1 MTAQFNGTSLTDVY
15 FNGTRAESVVFNGTT
30 VHNAKAGA
38 TSFIM
43 NGTGSFSP
51 GEEDVNRHFVVIQ
64 SEFSSGGLP
73 DRPVPTIN
81 GVSMN
86 TVANRTNYFYED
98 GHSVRITTLKIPTG
112 TGTFTLA
119 NCSGHT
125 TLFRVVGIRDMST
138 AYSTNYSEGSGG
150 LSVSTSSHGCSFIGF
165 CNNFG
170 YPGNSCSNADA
181 WHVSS
186 NRANAADYQTTG
198 GSIAYNPSGYTEFF
212 GLVLGASFA
221 YDYY

>member
-15 FNGTRAESVVFNGTT
+15 FNGSRVESVVFNGTT
-30 VHNAKAGA
+30 VHNAKKGA
-38 TSFIM
+38 VSYIM
-43 NGTGSFSP
+43 SGTGNFDP
-51 GEEDVNRHFVVIQ
+51 GEEDINRHFVVVQ

-81 GVSMN
+81 GTSMN

-98 GHSVRITTLKIPTG
+98 GHSVRISTLKIPTG

-119 NCSGHT
+119 NCSGLA
-125 TLFRVVGIRDMST
+125 TLYRVVGIRDMST
-138 AYSTNYSEGSGG
+138 AYSTNYTEGSGG
-150 LSVSTSSHGCSFIGF
+150 ITMSTVNNGCSFVGY

-170 YPGNSCSNADA
+170 YPGSSCSNADS
-181 WHVSS
+181 WIVSA
-186 NRANAADYQTTG
+186 NRANAADYNTT
-198 GSIAYNPSGYTEFF
+198 SSSTAYNPAGYTEFF